1 MNNSVMEQ
9 NSIFQQNSFTDPWFS
24 TQKLYFNEHS
34 INLYDTS
41 DIQKIISYLN
51 IFDNCYFQ
59 NNTLSIFNNNILFIE
74 PYTLQFF
81 DEVSNFTIT
90 KNNPNDFKEILLEN
104 DHYDYLSELGNY
116 NLSQDDY
123 LTIRDFI

>member
-9 NSIFQQNSFTDPWFS
+9 NSIFQQNLFIDPWFQ

-41 DIQKIISYLN
+41 DIQEIISYLN

-81 DEVSNFTIT
+81 DEISNFIIT

>member
-9 NSIFQQNSFTDPWFS
+9 NSILQQNLFIDPWFQ

-41 DIQKIISYLN
+41 DIQEIISYLN

-59 NNTLSIFNNNILFIE
+59 NNTLSILNNNLLFIE